1 MVKNLPAV
9 GDMGSVPDLGRPRMP
24 QNNCARVPRLLNLCS
39 GACVP
44 QSPRS
49 ATREAT
55 AGRTLTPQLEESL
68 HGQETQ
74 HRVNE

>member
-9 GDMGSVPDLGRPRMP
+9 GGTGSVPDLGRPRMP
-24 QNNCARVPRLLNLCS
+24 GNSCAHVPRLLNLCS

-55 AGRTLTPQLEESL
+55 AGKSLTPQLEESP
-68 HGQETQ
+68 HG
-74 HRVNE
+74 HRDSAQNK